1 MAVAFWKLE
10 DQFARKFAGK
20 QLKDRNDRW
29 NGVPIFLDYPD
40 IEDSPEARFPSISI
54 VFSGMSPDTQMY
66 DSDMERQVSVDYS
79 TSPPTFVMRRMAE
92 YYDISY
98 EVTCYSLSAAEDREL
113 TRWVESRF
121 LPRDY
126 ISVDNQDFHVFR
138 TSLSVADSVDLNTVI
153 YEKSWTFTIKAD
165 IEDTDN
171 DSYQKGLNEVK
182 IHSNI
187 VKTQPKLIEPTATTP
202 AQRIYNA
209 PQSATSAED
218 AEKTLHRVVAFDDQK
233 YWFPNK

>member
-10 DQFARKFAGK
+10 DKFARKFTGK
-20 QLKDRNDRW
+20 QLKDRNDRF
-29 NGVPIFLDYPD
+29 NGVPVFLDYPD
-40 IEDSPEARFPSISI
+40 IEDAPEARFPSVSI
-54 VFSGMSPDTQMY
+54 VFSGMTPDTDLY

-79 TSPPTFVMRRMAE
+79 TSPPTFVTRRVEE

-98 EVTCYSLSAAEDREL
+98 EVNCYSLSAAEDREL
-113 TRWVESRF
+113 VRWIESRF

-126 ISVDNQDFHVFR
+126 ITVDNQDFHVFR
-138 TSLSVADSVDLNTVI
+138 TAFSVLDSVNLNTVV
-153 YEKSWTFTIKAD
+153 YEKNWTFTIKAD

-171 DSYQKGLNEVK
+171 DTYQKGLNEVK

-187 VKTQPKLIEPTATTP
+187 VKTQTKFTEPNATAQ
-202 AQRIYNA
+202 AQRSYNA
-209 PQSATSAED
+209 PKSALSAED